1 MMNMQQRKKTQTQ
14 RKRPDQ
20 YNHNNNNNS
29 NNHNNYYNNKQQSN
43 FHSHHEPRK
52 TIANIS
58 NIKEYTKGTIYG
70 SLNYPI
76 PSFCPKVD
84 GPHRFNDLPSFT
96 ERPVAKLINSCL
108 LASTYKETNLGKS
121 DTNLRKS
128 NDIDDPAVRIVTFKR
143 QNAKVFKLGGIEI
156 DIFKKNNVLSNN
168 NNNNN
173 GNNKLVNKFLQ
184 NESLNSGSTTPLK
197 RIRDELVD
205 ASSSVKKN
213 KRLQELQQDTTMELS
228 FEGKAMDKNDY
239 VKLVDSSGIMADDSH
254 IPDTN
259 PNTNQQSHN
268 YDTKNLL
275 QNTEFSFEYKR

>member
-143 QNAKVFKLGGIEI
+143 QNAK
-156 DIFKKNNVLSNN
+156 
-168 NNNNN
+168 NNNN